1 MKAFTILYALGSAAL
16 VSGCISSTAFSSNQR
31 PQIDYK
37 GDSPEAA
44 RLKDHALCLKAA
56 WETNAPSG
64 EAICDQI
71 FRKDGL

>member
-1 MKAFTILYALGSAAL
+1 MKAFTILFAIASTALAGGCSSSA
-16 VSGCISSTAFSSNQR
+16 AFSSNQQ
-31 PQIDYK
+31 PHNVVK
-37 GDSPEAA
+37 GDSSEEA